1 MIKIGF
7 DFRMGGIGNAG
18 IGRYSFELLHAM
30 VAVLKSAGLT
40 DQYQFVVFYNSQN
53 ASKTDIQQLSDMG
66 VELIAANY
74 RHYSLAEQW
83 AFPRLLGK
91 HNLDLMHF
99 PNFNVPILYRGD
111 YVVTVHDVV
120 HHVLSGHKKSRY
132 HKFLAYKLIIN
143 QAVKRAKKV
152 LTVTNAAK
160 AEIEQVLNVPA
171 EKIAVTY
178 EAPTRYQGEAADF
191 NVLKQRYLLSRPY
204 LLFVGTLE
212 RKKNL
217 VNLAKGFDILLSKY
231 KYDLDLVIAGKN
243 DPHYPEIREQ
253 ILNIKHRDNIVF
265 TGFVSD
271 SVQTSLYQ
279 NAFAFATASLFE
291 GFGLPGLEAMEYG
304 LPVLAA
310 NTEVFNEVY
319 DNAAVFFDG
328 SKPEDIAEKMHL
340 LVNDQP
346 FYELMQKK
354 SLARSAEFDWQKTA
368 KQTIKVYNQVLAQSY
383 QASDNEPEA
392 E

>member
-1 MIKIGF
+1 MIRIGF
-7 DFRMGGIGNAG
+7 DFRMGGSLNAG
-18 IGRYSFELLHAM
+18 IGRYSFELLTAM
-30 VAVLKSAGLT
+30 IEVFNKAGLSEE
-40 DQYQFVVFYNSQN
+40 YQLVVFYHQGNNSSEDLN
-53 ASKTDIQQLSDMG
+53 KLKNLG
-66 VELIAANY
+66 VELVPANY
-74 RHYSLAEQW
+74 RHYSFAEQW
-83 AFPRLLGK
+83 SFPRLLK
-91 HNLDLMHF
+91 KQNLDLMHF
-99 PNFNVPILYRGD
+99 PNFNVPILYRGN

-132 HKFLAYKLIIN
+132 HKFLAYKLIIS
-143 QAVKRAKKV
+143 QAVKRASKV

-160 AEIEQVLNVPA
+160 REIETVLKVPSQ
-171 EKIAVTY
+171 KIVVTY
-178 EAPTRYQGEAADF
+178 EAPTRFNGEPTEF
-191 NVLKQRYLLSRPY
+191 GILKQRYLLDKPY
-204 LLFVGTLE
+204 MLFVGTLE

-217 VNLAKGFDILLSKY
+217 VNLAKGFNILLSKY

-243 DPHYPEIREQ
+243 DLHYPEIREQ
-253 ILNIKHRDNIVF
+253 ILQIKHKDNIVF

-271 SVQTSLYQ
+271 SDQAALYQ

-310 NTEVFNEVY
+310 NTDVFNEVY

-328 SKPEDIAEKMHL
+328 NNPEDIAEKMHL

-354 SLARSAEFDWQKTA
+354 SLARSSDFDWQKTA
-368 KQTIKVYNQVLAQSY
+368 KQTVKVYNQILSESY
-383 QASDNEPEA
+383 QSSNREPEV